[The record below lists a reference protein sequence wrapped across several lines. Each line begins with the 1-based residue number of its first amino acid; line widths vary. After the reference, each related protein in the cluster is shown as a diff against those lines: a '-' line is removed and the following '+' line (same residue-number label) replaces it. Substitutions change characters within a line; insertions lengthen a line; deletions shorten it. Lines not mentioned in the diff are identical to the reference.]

1 MLFDREVRTALIKE
15 CVLKDFI
22 RFGKSFFHI
31 SEFQGDLFV
40 NVSFFAVFMNARL
53 RGRQRLFGIGDGRE
67 NLVIHVNQIQ
77 RFKRC
82 QFFTSNNRGNR
93 IAHVP
98 HVIDAKSLL
107 ILADREDSVL
117 DGKILPGEN
126 QIYARMCHGARNVDF

>member
-1 MLFDREVRTALIKE
+1 MRRLRARPDGQLPVRVLNRHRSMLLDREVRTALIKE

-82 QFFTSNNRGNR
+82 
-93 IAHVP
+93 
-98 HVIDAKSLL
+98 
-107 ILADREDSVL
+107 
-117 DGKILPGEN
+117 
-126 QIYARMCHGARNVDF
+126 